1 MMGPGS
7 KEGEIME
14 IWEST
19 TEAHEWLKQAE
30 SDEGASREATQEK
43 LLFSIAAS
51 LLEITEELKSL
62 RPKS

>member
-1 MMGPGS
+1 
-7 KEGEIME
+7 ME

-51 LLEITEELKSL
+51 LLEITEELKAL
-62 RPKS
+62 RNKS

>member
-1 MMGPGS
+1 
-7 KEGEIME
+7 ME
-14 IWEST
+14 VWEST

-30 SDEGASREATQEK
+30 DDKGGGVSHSATQEK

-62 RPKS
+62 RAKS